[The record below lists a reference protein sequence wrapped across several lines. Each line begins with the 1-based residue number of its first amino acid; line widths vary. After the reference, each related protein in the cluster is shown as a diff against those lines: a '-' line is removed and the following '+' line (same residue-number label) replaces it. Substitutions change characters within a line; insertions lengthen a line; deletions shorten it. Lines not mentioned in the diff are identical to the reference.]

1 MQQLCTN
8 YCGLYSLV
16 IIAISVRYTS
26 GLQQID
32 VENTLRTVSL
42 FQNRDKFSRK
52 SVNVFEHG
60 EGGFPCIRIP
70 AITRCGSWGTLHAF
84 AECRMRV
91 LDGCLPVDKHSN
103 TSQGKVFLFMAYQ
116 ITFLLKKE

>member
-1 MQQLCTN
+1 MQQLGTN

-16 IIAISVRYTS
+16 IIAISVRYTN

-32 VENTLRTVSL
+32 VENTLRSVSL
-42 FQNRDKFSRK
+42 IQNWEKFSRK

-70 AITRCGSWGTLHAF
+70 AITRCGPRGTLHAF

-91 LDGCLPVDKHSN
+91 LDGCLPVEKYSN
-103 TSQGKVFLFMAYQ
+103 TSQGKLFLFMAYQ
-116 ITFLLKKE
+116 MIFILMKE